1 VTLKGHLQVWTKP
14 EVAMKIA
21 VIGAG
26 NVGAMIASRVADA
39 GLADVVLLYIVPGLA
54 KGKALDI
61 SDARPIFDSK
71 SKITGIENFDDI
83 KGANIVVITAGLA
96 RKPGMSRDD
105 LLKKNAAI
113 LKDISIHIKKLC
125 PSSIVIVV
133 TNPLDVMTYLVMKT
147 TGFDPKKVIG
157 MAGLLDTARFFNA
170 AYERVK
176 SLDKGNIF
184 MMGSHGDTML
194 PINRSKELSESVFN
208 EASKIARNRGAEIV
222 SHLKTG
228 SAYFA
233 PSAAVFHMLKAIL
246 KDEKETICVSS
257 YLQGQYGEK
266 DIYIGVPAVLGSSG
280 IKEIIEI
287 ELSDEEK
294 QAFKKSAEK
303 IRNGINKFS

>member
-1 VTLKGHLQVWTKP
+1 
-14 EVAMKIA
+14 MKIA

-26 NVGAMIASRVADA
+26 NVGAMIASRVVDA
-39 GLADVVLLYIVPGLA
+39 GLADVVLLDIVPGLA

-71 SKITGIENFDDI
+71 SKITGTENFDDI
-83 KGANIVVITAGLA
+83 KGADIVVITAGLA

-113 LKDISIHIKKLC
+113 LKDISSHIKKLC
-125 PSSIVIVV
+125 PSSIAIVV

-194 PINRSKELSESVFN
+194 PINRSKELSKSVFN
-208 EASKIARNRGAEIV
+208 EASKIARNRGSEIV

-280 IKEIIEI
+280 VKEILQI
-287 ELSDEEK
+287 ELTEEEK
-294 QAFKKSAEK
+294 QAFRKSIENIK
-303 IRNGINKFS
+303 EGISKLV

>member
-1 VTLKGHLQVWTKP
+1 
-14 EVAMKIA
+14 MKIA

-39 GLADVVLLYIVPGLA
+39 GLADVVLLDIVPGLA

-71 SKITGIENFDDI
+71 SKITGTENFSDI
-83 KGANIVVITAGLA
+83 KGAGIVVVTAGLA

-113 LKDISIHIKKLC
+113 LKDISSHIKKLC
-125 PSSIVIVV
+125 PLSIVIVV

-157 MAGLLDTARFFNA
+157 MAGLLDTTRFFNA
-170 AYERVK
+170 VSQRTE
-176 SLDKGNIF
+176 SLDKDNIF

-194 PINRSKELSESVFN
+194 PVNRSKELQQNIFN
-208 EASKIARNRGAEIV
+208 ESSEIARNRGAEIV

-233 PSAAVFHMLKAIL
+233 PSAAVFRMLKAIL
-246 KDEKETICVSS
+246 NDEKETICVSS
-257 YLQGQYGEK
+257 YLDGQYDEK
-266 DIYIGVPAVLGSSG
+266 DIYIGVPVVLGSTG

-287 ELSDEEK
+287 GLSGEEK
-294 QAFKKSAEK
+294 KAFKKSAEK
-303 IRNGINKFS
+303 IREGINKL

>member
-1 VTLKGHLQVWTKP
+1 
-14 EVAMKIA
+14 MKIA

-39 GLADVVLLYIVPGLA
+39 GLADVVLLDIVPGLA

-71 SKITGIENFDDI
+71 SKIIGTENFNDI
-83 KGANIVVITAGLA
+83 KDANIVVITAGLA

-113 LKDISIHIKKLC
+113 LKDISSHIKKLC

-170 AYERVK
+170 ASERAK
-176 SLDKGNIF
+176 SLGKGKIF

-208 EASKIARNRGAEIV
+208 ESSEIARNRGAEIV

-257 YLQGQYGEK
+257 YLEGQYGEK

-287 ELSDEEK
+287 ELADEER

-303 IRNGINKFS
+303 IREGINKL

>member
-1 VTLKGHLQVWTKP
+1 
-14 EVAMKIA
+14 MKIA

-39 GLADVVLLYIVPGLA
+39 GLADIVLLDIVPGLA

-61 SDARPIFDSK
+61 SDARPIFGSS
-71 SKITGIENFDDI
+71 SKIIGTEDFNDI
-83 KGANIVVITAGLA
+83 KGANVVVITAGFA

-105 LLKKNAAI
+105 LLRKNAAI
-113 LKDISIHIKKLC
+113 IKDISSHIKKLC
-125 PSSIVIVV
+125 PTSIIIVV

-147 TGFDPKKVIG
+147 TGFDTKKVIG

-170 AYERVK
+170 VSQRAK
-176 SLDKGNIF
+176 SLDKNKIF

-194 PINRSKELSESVFN
+194 PINRSKELSESIFN
-208 EASKIARNRGAEIV
+208 ESSEIARNRGAEIV

-246 KDEKETICVSS
+246 KDEKETICISS

-266 DIYIGVPAVLGSSG
+266 DIYIGVPVILGSSG
-280 IKEIIEI
+280 VKEIVQI
-287 ELSDEEK
+287 ELTDEETL
-294 QAFKKSAEK
+294 AFKKSAEK
-303 IRNGINKFS
+303 IREGISKLA